1 MKLIDSHL
9 HFEGLNDSS
18 LRLMAMS
25 GIQAIVCMT
34 AIPEVIPEMNKDFSP
49 DAIFNSCDR
58 ILNYYAWIAKQY
70 MIDTYVSVAVSAVGT
85 PFRYKESLEKM
96 KTYLKERNQIVGIG
110 EIGFEPDSPTC
121 SDLKVQEDIIATQ
134 IEIAKQFN
142 KTLCFHT
149 PLTEKLKWFKRYL
162 SMIKEGGL
170 SFDKVI
176 IDHADNSIVK
186 EVTSS
191 GCYAGI
197 SVQPRRKVRA
207 IDAALM
213 IKKGDENRI
222 LVNSDAGFSH
232 EADPLSVPRTAFE
245 MKKLGMK
252 DTEIEKVLWE
262 NPQKAFGLSKE
273 SY

>member
-1 MKLIDSHL
+1 MKLMDCHL
-9 HFEGLNDSS
+9 HFEGLSDGS

-25 GIQAIVCMT
+25 GIQTIVSMT

-49 DAIFNSCDR
+49 DAIFDSCDR

-70 MIDTYVSVAVSAVGT
+70 MIDTHVCVAVSVVGI
-85 PFRYKESLEKM
+85 PLRYKESLKKM
-96 KTYLKERNQIVGIG
+96 KTYLKDRNQIIGIG

-121 SDLKVQEDIIATQ
+121 SDLKIQEEIIATQ
-134 IEIAKQFN
+134 IEIAKQFK

-170 SFDKVI
+170 DFDKVI
-176 IDHADNSIVK
+176 IDHVDKSIVK

-207 IDAALM
+207 KDAAIM

-222 LVNSDAGFSH
+222 LVNSDTCFPH
-232 EADPLSVPRTAFE
+232 ESDPLSVPRTAFE
-245 MKKLGMK
+245 MKKLGIK
-252 DTEIEKVLWE
+252 DTEIKKVLWE
-262 NPQKAFGLSKE
+262 NPRKAFGLSKE

>member
-1 MKLIDSHL
+1 MKLMDCHL
-9 HFEGLNDSS
+9 HFEGLSDGS

-25 GIQAIVCMT
+25 GIQAIVSMT

-49 DAIFNSCDR
+49 DAIFDSCDR

-70 MIDTYVSVAVSAVGT
+70 MIDTYVCVAVSVVGI
-85 PFRYKESLEKM
+85 PLRYKESLKKM
-96 KTYLKERNQIVGIG
+96 KTYLKDRNQIIGIG
-110 EIGFEPDSPTC
+110 EIGFEPDSLTC
-121 SDLKVQEDIIATQ
+121 SDLKIQEEIIATQ
-134 IEIAKQFN
+134 IEIAKQFK

-170 SFDKVI
+170 DFDKVI
-176 IDHADNSIVK
+176 IDHVDKSIVK

-207 IDAALM
+207 KDAAIM

-222 LVNSDAGFSH
+222 LVNSDTCFPH
-232 EADPLSVPRTAFE
+232 ESDPLSVPRTAFE
-245 MKKLGMK
+245 MKKLGIK
-252 DTEIEKVLWE
+252 DTEIKKVLWE
-262 NPQKAFGLSKE
+262 NPRKVFGLSKE